1 MSQEKSDL
9 SEKKVDLPTE
19 SKAQDNDE
27 LRTMFMQFISAR
39 NEDRK
44 ATSNELAGLRSAI
57 ASLAKESPPV
67 SVDSPIQDRSST
79 NRRTSM
85 FFGSPDA
92 KGYES
97 SEKNTIQV
105 LQADIVYDKQL
116 KVSSLEGLQ
125 YLAKQLAIYTST
137 YPGREIRIA
146 HMVSYALRPHAIA
159 AWNSYCY
166 KESLITGIE
175 LKEVMVE
182 DWLSLTNAQAKE
194 ILVESARPRTRELYS
209 RELVLFLGKGI
220 PQTPA
225 VNVENFSQLFY
236 APFMKS
242 LNDLLHLHDLLSE
255 ETSNHSTN
263 KAKMPAPGYGTKY
276 NPGQIQLWLYS
287 LGSQKDGV
295 LQLLGQDELVKYKT
309 IELAVKYIRTR
320 LMEVRLGS
328 EARQDFDAKL
338 TPVRYE
344 DIRHTQGESYT
355 RQQTSFD
362 MKPQNKVPSRMPFHK
377 DSRTPTSF
385 SALIDSSHRPTHD
398 NANSNEDLNEEY
410 SVDEDDIDDT
420 DPDAQ
425 YNTQTY
431 SLSQDDT
438 VLSTMQQ
445 TSAPNAIAS
454 TFRGY
459 CSELFVF
466 GKCSRRDTSC
476 SLDHSSAGQER
487 CIQSFTCLAKREL
500 GQHAQLPPFNPSSKQ
515 DRPTSNLKTS
525 YHSTAQDSRVTRFPG
540 YPTRPSTFK

>member
-1 MSQEKSDL
+1 MSQEKLDL
-9 SEKKVDLPTE
+9 SEKKVDPPIK

-57 ASLAKESPPV
+57 ASLAKESPSV

-85 FFGSPDA
+85 FFGSPDT
-92 KGYES
+92 KGYEPS
-97 SEKNTIQV
+97 GKNTIQV

-125 YLAKQLAIYTST
+125 YLAKQLAIYTSI

-146 HMVSYALRPHAIA
+146 HMVSYALRPHVIA

-166 KESLITGIE
+166 KESLITGVE

-220 PQTPA
+220 PQIPA

-263 KAKMPAPGYGTKY
+263 KAKMPAPGYGTKD

-287 LGSQKDGV
+287 LGSQKDAV
-295 LQLLGQDELVKYKT
+295 LQLLGKDELVKYKT
-309 IELAVKYIRTR
+309 IELAVKYIRTK
-320 LMEVRLGS
+320 LMEGRLGC

-338 TPVRYE
+338 SPVRYE

-355 RQQTSFD
+355 RQQTSFNS
-362 MKPQNKVPSRMPFHK
+362 KTQNKFATSMPSSKDNRMSTLLSAVT
-377 DSRTPTSF
+377 DTPK
-385 SALIDSSHRPTHD
+385 LVLD
-398 NANSNEDLNEEY
+398 NDNDIGEDCHEEY
-410 SVDEDDIDDT
+410 SDNEESYDDT
-420 DPDAQ
+420 DNDETLLLA
-425 YNTQTY
+425 
-431 SLSQDDT
+431 
-438 VLSTMQQ
+438 VQQ
-445 TSAPNAIAS
+445 TTTQNAIAS
-454 TFRGY
+454 TYRGY
-459 CSELFVF
+459 CSDLFVF
-466 GKCSRRDTSC
+466 GNCPRRDTSC

-500 GQHAQLPPFNPSSKQ
+500 GQHAQLPPFQIPPRQ
-515 DRPTSNLKTS
+515 DRPLPILRPTFPTK
-525 YHSTAQDSRVTRFPG
+525 HQDSRIPRIPG
-540 YPTRPSTFK
+540 YPTRSSNFK